1 MQRCSSVATI
11 IDIQI
16 GESDR
21 IERLEQFFA
30 HFLARCA
37 ESSTLIADVR
47 GHADWNAFPLS
58 IVEHPL
64 ERRRQIIGELPIAS
78 IRSLRLNWFDA
89 HYALFCVGG
98 SISTAY
104 AYAEKARRRYHAIS
118 HNANERFYD
127 MSKLTR
133 GRAVLARPLF
143 CVSVYAFRLWSRAPC
158 TFKEICPSP

>member
-1 MQRCSSVATI
+1 MQHCSSVATI

-30 HFLARCA
+30 QFLARCA

-58 IVEHPL
+58 IIEHPL

-98 SISTAY
+98 SISTTY
-104 AYAEKARRRYHAIS
+104 AYAEKARR
-118 HNANERFYD
+118 
-127 MSKLTR
+127 MSPVAALKR
-133 GRAVLARPLF
+133 GLIPAYVAGDETEA
-143 CVSVYAFRLWSRAPC
+143 YALGIMGTHP
-158 TFKEICPSP
+158 EILPQLMKALSE